1 MRSKLGSIG
10 NFRERR
16 SKMEEEIEKLRADQQ
31 RFHDALNRAH
41 VMLGEYQLKI
51 MDLETELKKYRERE
65 L

>member
-1 MRSKLGSIG
+1 
-10 NFRERR
+10 
-16 SKMEEEIEKLRADQQ
+16 MEEEIEKLRADQQ
-31 RFHDALNRAH
+31 RFHDAFNRAH